1 MKHTKRKEIKK
12 ILRKQLELLAK
23 QSEKSYSEDIATLS
37 HAMVEI
43 AESYK
48 NF

>member
-1 MKHTKRKEIKK
+1 MKCAERKEVKK

-23 QSEKSYSEDIATLS
+23 QSEKSCSEDITNLS

-43 AESYK
+43 AEAYK